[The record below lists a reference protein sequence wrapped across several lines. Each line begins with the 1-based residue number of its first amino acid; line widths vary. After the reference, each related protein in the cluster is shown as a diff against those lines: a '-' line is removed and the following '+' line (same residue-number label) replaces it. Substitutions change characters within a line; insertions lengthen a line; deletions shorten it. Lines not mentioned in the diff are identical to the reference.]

1 VLILLEQAGRMCLQ
15 CFDTVGWAS
24 GKASGLQK
32 LGDEVLLWLSI
43 RSEVQLMMLHLQTP
57 SSIASFKPR
66 LVLPFWYWL
75 TQVVLKMRPLN

>member
-1 VLILLEQAGRMCLQ
+1 MCLQ
-15 CFDTVGWAS
+15 CFDTVGCAS

-32 LGDEVLLWLSI
+32 LGDEVLVWLSV
-43 RSEVQLMMLHLQTP
+43 RSEVQLMMLHPQTP